1 MQWALQGKATMKLAF
16 VFPGQGS
23 QSVGMMTGYAG
34 LAQIDET
41 MAAADA
47 ALGAP
52 ITALIA
58 NGPAEDLNVTTNT
71 QPAMLAG
78 DVAVW
83 NAWLAAGGPKPLMV
97 AGHSLG
103 EYAALVASGSLD
115 FASAM
120 KLVKARSQAMQD
132 AVPAGVGGMAA
143 VLGIEPGPLTEV
155 CEKASQGEVVACCN
169 LNAPGQIVIGGHKT
183 AVERAIV
190 LAKEAGAKRAM
201 LLPMSV
207 PSHCELMR
215 PAAAALASALNA
227 AAFAPPQIAVIH
239 NATVDVAGD
248 AAAIRAVLA
257 DQLFKPV
264 RWIETVEKMAAQG
277 VTHIIECG
285 PGKVLA
291 GMVKR
296 IAPDVKCLTLAD
308 KASFEAALAEL
319 IA

>member
-1 MQWALQGKATMKLAF
+1 MKLAF

-58 NGPAEDLNVTTNT
+58 SGPAEDLNVTTNT

-83 NAWLAAGGPKPLMV
+83 NAWLAAGGPKPVMV

-143 VLGIEPGPLTEV
+143 VLGIEPGPLAEV

-227 AAFAPPQIAVIH
+227 AVFAPPQIAVIH

>member
-34 LAQIDET
+34 LAQIVET
-41 MAAADA
+41 LAAADA

-58 NGPAEDLNVTTNT
+58 SGPAEDLNVTTST

-83 NAWLAAGGPKPLMV
+83 NAWLAAGGPKPVMV

-143 VLGIEPGPLTEV
+143 VLGIEPGPLAEV
-155 CEKASQGEVVACCN
+155 CDKAAQGEVVACCN

-227 AAFAPPQIAVIH
+227 AVFAPPQIAVIH

>member
-1 MQWALQGKATMKLAF
+1 MKIAF

-23 QSVGMMTGYAG
+23 QSVGMMAGYAG

-41 MAAADA
+41 LAAADV

-52 ITALIA
+52 ITLMM
-58 NGPAEDLNVTTNT
+58 NDGPAEALNITTNT
-71 QPAMLAG
+71 QPAMLAA

-83 NAWLAAGGPKPLMV
+83 NAWLAAGGPRPSLL

-115 FASAM
+115 FDAAM

-132 AVPAGVGGMAA
+132 AVPAGIGGMAA
-143 VLGIEPGPLTEV
+143 VLGIELGPLVEV
-155 CEKASQGEVVACCN
+155 CEQASEGEVVACCN
-169 LNAPGQIVIGGHKT
+169 LNAPGQIVIGGHKS

-190 LAKEAGAKRAM
+190 LAKTAGAKRSLM
-201 LLPMSV
+201 LPMSV

-215 PAAAALASALNA
+215 PAAEAMAAALNKAD
-227 AAFAPPQIAVIH
+227 FQPPKIAVLH

-248 AAAIRAVLA
+248 AAGIRLVLA
-257 DQLFKPV
+257 EQLFKPV
-264 RWIETVEKMAAQG
+264 RWIETIEKMAMQG
-277 VTHIIECG
+277 VTHIVECG
-285 PGKVLA
+285 PGKALA

-296 IAPDVKCLTLAD
+296 IAPDVKCLSLAD
-308 KASFEAALAEL
+308 KASFDAALAEL
-319 IA
+319 EEA

>member
-41 MAAADA
+41 LAAADA

-58 NGPAEDLNVTTNT
+58 SGPAEDLNVTTST

-83 NAWLAAGGPKPLMV
+83 NAWLAAGGPKPVMV

-143 VLGIEPGPLTEV
+143 VLGIEPGPLAEV
-155 CEKASQGEVVACCN
+155 CDKAAQGEVVACCN

-227 AAFAPPQIAVIH
+227 AVFAPPQIAVIH

>member
-1 MQWALQGKATMKLAF
+1 MKIAF

-23 QSVGMMTGYAG
+23 QSVGMMAGYAG
-34 LAQIDET
+34 LRQIDET
-41 MAAADA
+41 LAAADL

-52 ITALIA
+52 ITLMMA
-58 NGPAEDLNVTTNT
+58 NGPGESLNITTNT
-71 QPAMLAG
+71 QPAMLAA

-83 NAWLAAGGPKPLMV
+83 NAWLAASGPKPSLL

-115 FASAM
+115 FDAAM
-120 KLVKARSQAMQD
+120 TLVKARSQAMQD
-132 AVPAGVGGMAA
+132 AVPAGIGGMAA
-143 VLGIEPGPLTEV
+143 VLGIEPDLLARV
-155 CEKASQGEVVACCN
+155 CEQASEGEIVSCCN

-190 LAKEAGAKRAM
+190 LAKAAGAKRAL

-215 PAAAALASALNA
+215 TAAEAMAAALNKAN
-227 AAFAPPQIAVIH
+227 FQPPTIAVLH

-248 AAAIRAVLA
+248 AAAIRLVLA
-257 DQLFKPV
+257 EQLFKPV
-264 RWIETVEKMAAQG
+264 RWIEIIEKMALQG

-296 IAPDVKCLTLAD
+296 IAPEVKCLSLAD
-308 KASFEAALAEL
+308 KASFDAALLEL
-319 IA
+319 QG

>member
-1 MQWALQGKATMKLAF
+1 MKIAF

-23 QSVGMMTGYAG
+23 QSVGMMAGYAG

-41 MAAADA
+41 LAVADI
-47 ALGAP
+47 ALGSP
-52 ITALIA
+52 ITALMRD
-58 NGPAEDLNVTTNT
+58 GPGEALNITTNT
-71 QPAMLAG
+71 QPAMLAA

-83 NAWLAAGGPKPLMV
+83 NAWLAAGGPKPSLL

-115 FASAM
+115 FDAAM

-132 AVPAGVGGMAA
+132 AVPAGIGGMAA
-143 VLGIEPGPLTEV
+143 VLGIEPDLLAQV
-155 CEKASQGEVVACCN
+155 CEQASEGEVVSCCN

-190 LAKEAGAKRAM
+190 LAKAAGAKRAL

-215 PAAAALASALNA
+215 PAAEAMAAALNKAN
-227 AAFAPPQIAVIH
+227 FQPPKIAVLH

-248 AAAIRAVLA
+248 SAAIRLVLA
-257 DQLFKPV
+257 EQLFKPV
-264 RWIETVEKMAAQG
+264 RWIETIEKMTMQG

-296 IAPDVKCLTLAD
+296 IAPEVKCLSLAD
-308 KASFEAALAEL
+308 KVSFDAALVEL
-319 IA
+319 RG

>member
-1 MQWALQGKATMKLAF
+1 MKIAF

-23 QSVGMMTGYAG
+23 QSVGMMAGYAG
-34 LAQIDET
+34 LAHIDET
-41 MAAADA
+41 LAAADL

-52 ITALIA
+52 ISQMMRD
-58 NGPAEDLNVTTNT
+58 GPAEALNITTNT
-71 QPAMLAG
+71 QPAMLAA

-83 NAWLAAGGPKPLMV
+83 NAWLAAGGPKPALL

-103 EYAALVASGSLD
+103 EYAALVASASLD
-115 FASAM
+115 FDGAM
-120 KLVKARSQAMQD
+120 RLVKARSHAMQD
-132 AVPAGVGGMAA
+132 AVPAGIGGMAA
-143 VLGIEPGPLTEV
+143 VLGIEPDLLAHV
-155 CEKASQGEVVACCN
+155 CEQASEGEVVSCCN
-169 LNAPGQIVIGGHKT
+169 LNAPGQIVIGGHKG

-190 LAKEAGAKRAM
+190 LAKAAGAKRAM
-201 LLPMSV
+201 MLPMSV

-215 PAAAALASALNA
+215 PAAEAMAAALSRAD
-227 AAFAPPQIAVIH
+227 FQPPKIAVLH

-248 AAAIRAVLA
+248 AAAIRLVLA
-257 DQLFKPV
+257 EQLFKPV
-264 RWIETVEKMAAQG
+264 RWIETIEKMAMQG

-296 IAPDVKCLTLAD
+296 IAPDMKCLSLAD

-319 IA
+319 NAR

>member
-1 MQWALQGKATMKLAF
+1 MKIAF

-23 QSVGMMTGYAG
+23 QSVGMMAGYAG

-41 MAAADA
+41 LAAADL

-52 ITALIA
+52 ITAMMRD
-58 NGPAEDLNVTTNT
+58 GPAEALNITTNT
-71 QPAMLAG
+71 QPAMLAA

-83 NAWLAAGGPKPLMV
+83 NAWLAAGGPKPTLL

-103 EYAALVASGSLD
+103 EYAALVASESLN
-115 FASAM
+115 FYGAM
-120 KLVKARSQAMQD
+120 QLVKARSLAMQD

-143 VLGIEPGPLTEV
+143 VLGIELGPLTQV
-155 CEKASQGEVVACCN
+155 CEQASEGEVVSCCN

-190 LAKEAGAKRAM
+190 LAKAAGAKRAM
-201 LLPMSV
+201 MLPMSV

-215 PAAAALASALNA
+215 PAAEAMAAALNKAN
-227 AAFAPPQIAVIH
+227 FQPPKIAVLH

-248 AAAIRAVLA
+248 AAAIRLVLA
-257 DQLFKPV
+257 EQLFKPV
-264 RWIETVEKMAAQG
+264 RWIETVEKFAMQG

-296 IAPDVKCLTLAD
+296 SAPEVKCLSLAD
-308 KASFEAALAEL
+308 KQSFDAALTEL
-319 IA
+319 RQ

>member
-1 MQWALQGKATMKLAF
+1 MKIAF

-23 QSVGMMTGYAG
+23 QSVGMMAGYAG

-41 MAAADA
+41 LAAADV

-52 ITALIA
+52 ITSMINA
-58 NGPAEDLNVTTNT
+58 GPAESLNITTNT
-71 QPAMLAG
+71 QPAMLAA
-78 DVAVW
+78 DIAVW
-83 NAWLAAGGPKPLMV
+83 NAWLAAGGPKPSLL

-103 EYAALVASGSLD
+103 EYAAMVASGSLD
-115 FASAM
+115 FDAAM
-120 KLVKARSQAMQD
+120 KLVKARSRAMQD
-132 AVPAGVGGMAA
+132 AVPAGIGGMAA
-143 VLGIEPGPLTEV
+143 VLGIEPDLLAQL
-155 CEKASQGEVVACCN
+155 CEQASDGEVVSCCN

-183 AVERAIV
+183 AVERAMM
-190 LAKEAGAKRAM
+190 LAKAAGAKRVL

-215 PAAAALASALNA
+215 PAAEAMATALNKA
-227 AAFAPPQIAVIH
+227 NFQAPKIAVLH

-248 AAAIRAVLA
+248 AAGIRLVLA
-257 DQLFKPV
+257 EQLFRPV
-264 RWIETVEKMAAQG
+264 RWIETIEKMAMQG

-296 IAPDVKCLTLAD
+296 IAPDVKCLSLAD
-308 KASFEAALAEL
+308 RASFDAALVEL
-319 IA
+319 RE

>member
-1 MQWALQGKATMKLAF
+1 MKIAF

-23 QSVGMMTGYAG
+23 QSVGMMAGYAG
-34 LAQIDET
+34 LALIDET
-41 MAAADA
+41 LAAADV

-52 ITALIA
+52 LTAMMTG
-58 NGPAEDLNVTTNT
+58 GPAETLNITTHT
-71 QPAMLAG
+71 QPAMLAA

-83 NAWLAAGGPKPLMV
+83 NALLAAGGPKPSLL

-115 FASAM
+115 FDAAM

-132 AVPAGVGGMAA
+132 AVPAGIGGMAA
-143 VLGIEPGPLTEV
+143 VLGIEPDKLTQV
-155 CEKASQGEVVACCN
+155 CEQASEGEVVACCN

-183 AVERAIV
+183 AVERAMH
-190 LAKEAGAKRAM
+190 LAKAAGARRAL

-215 PAAAALASALNA
+215 PAAEALAAALNKAN
-227 AAFAPPQIAVIH
+227 FQPPKIAVLH

-248 AAAIRAVLA
+248 AVAIRLVLA
-257 DQLFKPV
+257 EQLFKPV
-264 RWIETVEKMAAQG
+264 RWIETIEKMAMQG

-296 IAPDVKCLTLAD
+296 IAPEIKCLSLAD
-308 KASFEAALAEL
+308 KASFDAALAEL
-319 IA
+319 RA

>member
-1 MQWALQGKATMKLAF
+1 MKIAF

-23 QSVGMMTGYAG
+23 QSVGMMVGYAG

-41 MAAADA
+41 LAAADV

-52 ITALIA
+52 ISSLMA
-58 NGPAEDLNVTTNT
+58 NGPAEDLNITTNT
-71 QPAMLAG
+71 QPAMLAA

-83 NAWLAAGGPKPLMV
+83 NAWLAAGGPRPSLL

-115 FASAM
+115 FDAAM

-132 AVPAGVGGMAA
+132 AVPAGIGGMAA
-143 VLGIEPGPLTEV
+143 VLGIELGPLMLV
-155 CEKASQGEVVACCN
+155 CEQASEGEVVACCN

-190 LAKEAGAKRAM
+190 LAKAAGAKRAL

-215 PAAAALASALNA
+215 PAAEAMAAALNKAN
-227 AAFAPPQIAVIH
+227 FQPPKIAVLH

-248 AAAIRAVLA
+248 AAGIRLVLA
-257 DQLFKPV
+257 EQLFKPV
-264 RWIETVEKMAAQG
+264 RWIETIEKMAMQG
-277 VTHIIECG
+277 VTHIVECG
-285 PGKVLA
+285 PGKALA

-296 IAPDVKCLTLAD
+296 IAPEVKCLSLSD
-308 KASFEAALAEL
+308 KASFVAALAEVR
-319 IA
+319 A

>member
-1 MQWALQGKATMKLAF
+1 MKIAF

-23 QSVGMMTGYAG
+23 QSVGMMAGYAG
-34 LAQIDET
+34 VAQIDET
-41 MAAADA
+41 LVAADV

-52 ITALIA
+52 ITAMMTD
-58 NGPAEDLNVTTNT
+58 GPVEALNITTNT
-71 QPAMLAG
+71 QPAMLAA

-83 NAWLAAGGPKPLMV
+83 NAWLAAGGPKPSLL

-115 FASAM
+115 FDAAM

-132 AVPAGVGGMAA
+132 AVPAGIGGMAA
-143 VLGIEPGPLTEV
+143 VLGIEPDLLAQV
-155 CEKASQGEVVACCN
+155 CEQASEGDVVSCCN

-190 LAKEAGAKRAM
+190 LAKAAGAKRAL

-215 PAAAALASALNA
+215 PAAEAMAAALIKAN
-227 AAFAPPQIAVIH
+227 FQPPKIAVLH

-248 AAAIRAVLA
+248 AAAIRLVLA
-257 DQLFKPV
+257 EQLFKPV
-264 RWIETVEKMAAQG
+264 RWIETIEKMAMQG
-277 VTHIIECG
+277 VTHIVECG

-296 IAPDVKCLTLAD
+296 IAPEVKCLSLAD
-308 KASFEAALAEL
+308 KASFEAGLVEL
-319 IA
+319 RD

>member
-1 MQWALQGKATMKLAF
+1 MKIAF

-23 QSVGMMTGYAG
+23 QSVGMMAGYAG

-41 MAAADA
+41 LAAADVA
-47 ALGAP
+47 FGAP
-52 ITALIA
+52 ITAMMS
-58 NGPAEDLNVTTNT
+58 GGSAEALNITTNT
-71 QPAMLAG
+71 QPAMLAA

-83 NAWLAAGGPKPLMV
+83 NAWLAAGGPQPSLL

-115 FASAM
+115 FDAAM

-132 AVPAGVGGMAA
+132 AVPAGIGGMAA
-143 VLGIEPGPLTEV
+143 VLGIEHDKLAQV
-155 CEKASQGEVVACCN
+155 CEQASEGEVVACCN
-169 LNAPGQIVIGGHKT
+169 LNAPGQIVIGGHKS
-183 AVERAIV
+183 AVERAML
-190 LAKEAGAKRAM
+190 LAKAAGAKRAL

-215 PAAAALASALNA
+215 PAAEALAAALNKAN
-227 AAFAPPQIAVIH
+227 FQPPKIAVLH

-248 AAAIRAVLA
+248 AVAIRLVLA
-257 DQLFKPV
+257 EQLFKPV
-264 RWIETVEKMAAQG
+264 RWIETIEKMAMQG

-296 IAPDVKCLTLAD
+296 IAPEIKCLSLAD
-308 KASFEAALAEL
+308 KASFDAALTEL
-319 IA
+319 AA